1 MLAAIVSIH
10 TRHYWRVKPAGQA
23 GQLDYVAVSIHTR
36 HYWRVKRF
44 DASTC
49 CTAPVSFNPHPPLL
63 AGETCA
69 LARASKIGFMRFNPH
84 PPLLAGETA
93 IATLPQAEQTVSIH
107 TRHYW
112 RVKLVGRPHAQFL
125 TGFNPHPPLLAG
137 ETIFA
142 ATYNVAQLVSIHTRH
157 YWRVKRPFPLLVSK
171 AVFVSIH
178 TRHYWRV
185 KRHGCRARVPATC
198 FNPHPPLLAGETV
211 WAAKLCANIFVSI
224 HTRHYWRVKPVRAIG
239 GSADG
244 VVSIHTRHYWRVKR
258 LVLSRRF
265 ISVQFQ
271 STPAITGG

>member
-23 GQLDYVAVSIHTR
+23 GQLDCVAVSIHTR

-137 ETIFA
+137 ETTIPA
-142 ATYNVAQLVSIHTRH
+142 PRQQS
-157 YWRVKRPFPLLVSK
+157 RV
-171 AVFVSIH
+171 
-178 TRHYWRV
+178 
-185 KRHGCRARVPATC
+185 C
-198 FNPHPPLLAGETV
+198 FNPHPPLLAGETS
-211 WAAKLCANIFVSI
+211 WMPRACAS
-224 HTRHYWRVKPVRAIG
+224 
-239 GSADG
+239 DM
-244 VVSIHTRHYWRVKR
+244 
-258 LVLSRRF
+258 
-265 ISVQFQ
+265 FQ